1 MPLTM
6 RNGAT
11 VNSLRLLDSYK
22 NFVVLKADTTILKLH
37 KKESELLYPYF
48 LAELKHSIAVYE
60 QKYHMRLSGPVQVE
74 VYPDHDDFAVR
85 TLGMPGLG
93 ALGVTFGN
101 VVAMDSPSG
110 RKPGDAS
117 DLDNIDPELAEE
129 NVVGPYEKASQ
140 KGTRL
145 KSISAILRDRLKI
158 ARFLLCINL
167 DVSHFDAAARLLQ
180 SFGATSESR
189 PDWMFRQD
197 IREQINLQIA
207 DYLKR
212 NNLSIQSLDQAGRI
226 ALVAHLDTSGAFQT
240 RRAVDHI
247 AVALALSRT
256 TVYLLLRQAREPKAE
271 RKTRKRK

>member
-1 MPLTM
+1 MTLQRRLIEIPASTMPPGPVIEVLAETI
-6 RNGAT
+6 AQ
-11 VNSLRLLDSYK
+11 LLHPHAE
-22 NFVVLKADTTILKLH
+22 VVLHD
-37 KKESELLYPYF
+37 
-48 LAELKHSIAVYE
+48 LASGQIA
-60 QKYHMRLSGPVQVE
+60 KIWNP
-74 VYPDHDDFAVR
+74 F
-85 TLGMPGLG
+85 
-93 ALGVTFGN
+93 
-101 VVAMDSPSG
+101 SG

-226 ALVAHLDTSGAFQT
+226 ALVAHLDASGAFQT